1 MIRRAGLSPLGVLTD
16 EATITVV
23 GSDGR
28 PVPLQVSGF
37 DHFA

>member
-1 MIRRAGLSPLGVLTD
+1 MPLGVLTD
-16 EATITVV
+16 EPTITVA

-28 PVPLQVSGF
+28 PVQLHVSGF